1 MKKIALVANA
11 VALPGEKGLDRLAFL
26 AELLTGC
33 GYEVELITSRFQHW
47 HKAFRSKEQ
56 VAALD
61 LPYRVSLV
69 EEIGYSK
76 NIQLKRILSY
86 RRLAR
91 NIKNHLYSN
100 RYDLVHCLIPDNQIA
115 AVAAQYAK
123 AKNIPFLIDVE
134 DLWPAAMRMV
144 FDVPLISD
152 LIFSYYTY
160 YARKAYRLADGVI
173 GSSDYYRDT
182 ALRYGTNAKYL
193 QTVYVGNRLDAFDA
207 GVRTHLASID
217 KEDGEFRVV
226 YAGTLGTSY
235 DIPTLIR
242 AADSLKQ
249 QGVEQLHVV
258 LLGDGPLRSDFEEL
272 AARLRGR
279 VTFAGYVPFEVMA
292 AHLVKADVTINSLVR
307 KASQSIVSK
316 IGDYLAAGKPMI
328 NTGLDPE
335 FRAKVEADGFGINV
349 EPENPEALAAA
360 IRRLMDDPIARAT
373 MGAAARQIGEAQFDR
388 PVSYQKIVAMID
400 RLLSTQH

>member
-100 RYDLVHCLIPDNQIA
+100 RYDLVYCLIPDNQFA

-134 DLWPAAMRMV
+134 DLWPEAMRMV

-152 LIFSYYTY
+152 LIFSYYTH

-272 AARLRGR
+272 AAQLRGR
-279 VTFAGYVPFEVMA
+279 VTFTGYVPFEVMA
-292 AHLVKADVTINSLVR
+292 AHLAKADVTINSLVR